1 MAGSARTIFNEIVC
15 HLKTQNQHN
24 TTTNLSFEGASRTPS
39 WRDGW
44 EDNEPTRGSKLHELT
59 EIEGDDC
66 PREWKSHCC
75 GLLWSSAKMG
85 VCGTYH
91 TKISDMAQL
100 VSSTAKMGARDH
112 QEGGTY
118 HTKTSNM
125 VPLRWYL

>member
-15 HLKTQNQHN
+15 YLKNQNQHN

-66 PREWKSHCC
+66 PRERKSHCC

-85 VCGTYH
+85 ARGTYH
-91 TKISDMAQL
+91 TKISDMVQL
-100 VSSTAKMGARDH
+100 VSSIYLTQLSCDRF
-112 QEGGTY
+112 
-118 HTKTSNM
+118 
-125 VPLRWYL
+125 PLSVLAHVCPVCFK